1 MSWKNFNL
9 AEFECLH
16 CGKNEIDPDFVDKL
30 QTLRDACGFPLI
42 ITSGY
47 RCPEHNQAVSSTGP
61 DGPHTTGRAVDIHV
75 YGFRAMDFL
84 SKALALKLFTGIGI
98 KQHGNSRFVHLD
110 DLPSPAYPRPTIW
123 SYP

>member
-1 MSWKNFNL
+1 MTWANFRRE
-9 AEFECLH
+9 EFECLH
-16 CGKNEIDPDFVDKL
+16 CGKNEIKDDFIDKL
-30 QTLRDACGFPLI
+30 QVLRDACGFPMI

-47 RCPEHNQAVSSTGP
+47 RCPEHNIKVSTTGAN
-61 DGPHTTGRAVDIHV
+61 GPHTTGRAVDVHV

-84 SKALALKLFTGIGI
+84 SKALNLKLFTGIGI

-110 DLPSPAYPRPTIW
+110 DLPAPAYPRPTIW